1 MSSGVKVSTT
11 PVHTQVCPV
20 TIVVP
25 DKYLKVETEET
36 EGGKGRPTYSAA
48 ICRGP
53 QQDRLQCQPRLRQ
66 LLSLRSTVCDEYFQT
81 MNCG

>member
-1 MSSGVKVSTT
+1 MASGVKVLTT

-36 EGGKGRPTYSAA
+36 EGRPTYSAA
-48 ICRGP
+48 VCRGP

-66 LLSLRSTVCDEYFQT
+66 LLSLRSTVSDEYFQT
-81 MNCG
+81 INCG